1 VLPIFLRRIQFSNM
15 VDDSGLI
22 NDLEEVTGLVTLVS
36 LVFTVVDKDTEA
48 VTTAEQEEA
57 DDIEANS
64 WWITYIS
71 MLLPFKIL

>member
-1 VLPIFLRRIQFSNM
+1 MLPIFLRRIQFSNM